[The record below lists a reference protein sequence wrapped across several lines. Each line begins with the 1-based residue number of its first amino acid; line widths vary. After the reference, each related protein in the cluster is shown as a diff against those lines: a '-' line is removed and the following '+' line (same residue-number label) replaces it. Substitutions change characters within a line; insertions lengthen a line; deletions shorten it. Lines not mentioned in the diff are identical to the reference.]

1 VSEQSHRRTALH
13 FFGAMLV
20 IATLGTVATR
30 WGVRGWRAARGDGD
44 ARATAKAPALAH
56 VMPAAS
62 VPGATDVKIR
72 RATIRPGHGAEGAR
86 VVLVNGSDERL
97 LPALPVTVEIP
108 PGAEYS
114 LIATRPGYSSR
125 QLSLVLDEGKAVT
138 DVEISL
144 QKAATTGSRVFRE
157 AARTFA
163 TVDLRSTPWSTV
175 ILDGRAIG
183 SCPRLGVVVT
193 AGEHSALFAG
203 EVGQKRV
210 TFSVRPG
217 EAKTIDVRL

>member
-1 VSEQSHRRTALH
+1 MY

-20 IATLGTVATR
+20 IAGLGTLATR
-30 WGVRGWRAARGDGD
+30 RGIRGWLATPKAS
-44 ARATAKAPALAH
+44 ATALSPALAH

-62 VPGATDVKIR
+62 VPGATDVTIR
-72 RATIRPGHGAEGAR
+72 RATIRAGRGAEGAR
-86 VVLVNGSDERL
+86 VVLVNGSDERV
-97 LPALPVTVEIP
+97 LPALPVTIEIP

-114 LIATRPGYSSR
+114 LIATRPGYASR
-125 QLSLVLDEGKAVT
+125 QVSLVLDEGKAVT
-138 DVEISL
+138 DIEISL
-144 QKAATTGSRVFRE
+144 LKAATTGSRVFTE

-193 AGEHSALFAG
+193 SGEHSALFAG

-217 EAKTIDVRL
+217 ETKTISVRL

>member
-1 VSEQSHRRTALH
+1 
-13 FFGAMLV
+13 MLTMAV
-20 IATLGTVATR
+20 LGTIATRRGASRWLAARVDTGVTGHATR
-30 WGVRGWRAARGDGD
+30 
-44 ARATAKAPALAH
+44 THPAMAH
-56 VMPAAS
+56 VAPAAS
-62 VPGATDVKIR
+62 IRGGGDPAGSKIR
-72 RATIRPGHGAEGAR
+72 RATIRAGRGAEGAR
-86 VVLVNGSDERL
+86 VVLVSGSDERV

-108 PGAEYS
+108 SGAEYS
-114 LIATRPGYSSR
+114 LIATRPGYAST

-138 DVEISL
+138 EVEISL
-144 QKAATTGSRVFRE
+144 QKVATTASRAFTE

-175 ILDGRAIG
+175 ILDGKAIG

-217 EAKTIDVRL
+217 ETKTISVRL